1 MKKVQPK
8 VLLTRNFPEVASRML
23 ETADFD
29 VTVYQEYYPPS
40 KEQLIEIAQHYDSIL
55 CVAGDEID
63 SDFLHACSHLK
74 VISQFAAGYDNI
86 DLQTASH
93 LGIAIANTPGA
104 MSDATADM
112 AFALMLAVARNVV
125 HMHKRI
131 RNDLI
136 GPFQPTA
143 NLGVELK
150 GKTLGVFGL
159 GKIGM
164 EMAKRCRGAYD
175 MNVIYYNRSHNAE
188 AEQELQARK
197 VDFETLLR
205 ESDVISVH
213 CALTPETERVFNQ
226 DAFKQMKSSAIFINT
241 SRGKVH
247 NESDLIEALR
257 SKVIWGAGLDVTN
270 PEPMHAD
277 NPLLQMDHVVVTPH
291 IGSATVDARNEMARM
306 AAENIIGY
314 YQNNKVPYLV
324 NEGVELK

>member
-8 VLLTRNFPEVASRML
+8 VLLTRNFPEVASRL
-23 ETADFD
+23 LQTAGIG
-29 VTVYQEYYPPS
+29 VSVYQEYYPPS
-40 KEQLIEIAQHYDSIL
+40 QEQLIEMAQHYDSIL
-55 CVAGDEID
+55 CAAGDKID

-93 LGIAIANTPGA
+93 LGIAIGNTPGA
-104 MSDATADM
+104 MSDATADV
-112 AFALMLAVARNVV
+112 AFALMLAVARNIV

-175 MNVIYYNRSHNAE
+175 MNVIYHNRSHNAE
-188 AEQELQARK
+188 AEEKLQARK

-213 CALTPETERVFNQ
+213 CALTPETTGVFNQ

-257 SKVIWGAGLDVTN
+257 NKVIWGAGLDVTN